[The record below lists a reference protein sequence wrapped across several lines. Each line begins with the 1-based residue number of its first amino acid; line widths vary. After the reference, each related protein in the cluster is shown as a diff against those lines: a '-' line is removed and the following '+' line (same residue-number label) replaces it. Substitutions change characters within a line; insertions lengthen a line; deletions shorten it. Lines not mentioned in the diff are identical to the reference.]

1 MAEQTGDGIVRV
13 LGPTA
18 IGDDEPTGKQAVLL
32 AALALRER
40 TTVGAEI
47 LVDALWEGAPPASAR
62 ASLQNQVARLR
73 SQHGASI
80 VRTEAAGYR
89 LGWTT
94 DAAQFEAAVSTI
106 VHVAPRE
113 ALIPGLEKGLA
124 PWRGTP
130 FAGLDDLEGVTAVR
144 ARLTELHATAEEQ
157 LAASRLA
164 AGIVEP
170 TIPELCALAEREPFR
185 ERRWALLMTAQH
197 RAGRSTEALAT
208 YRRYADILDAELGIE
223 PSGPMRVLRE
233 SLAQDRAIDLHS
245 ASADQARPTEPVA
258 RCGRRTHR
266 RRQPCSPSQP

>member
-13 LGPTA
+13 LGPTS
-18 IGDDEPTGKQAVLL
+18 IGDHEPTGKQAVLL
-32 AALALRER
+32 ATLALREG
-40 TTVGAEI
+40 TTVGADI
-47 LVDALWEGAPPASAR
+47 LIDALWEGTPPASAR

-94 DAAQFEAAVSTI
+94 DAAQFEAAVASI
-106 VHVAPRE
+106 AHIAPRE
-113 ALIPGLEKGLA
+113 ALIPGLETGLA

-130 FAGLDDLEGVTAVR
+130 FSGLDDLEGVMAAR
-144 ARLTELHATAEEQ
+144 ARLTELRASVEEQ

-185 ERRWALLMTAQH
+185 ERRWALLMTALH

-208 YRRYADILDAELGIE
+208 YRRYSAILDTELGVE
-223 PSGPMRVLRE
+223 PSGPMRVLSE
-233 SLAQDRAIDLHS
+233 NLAEDRAIDLDP
-245 ASADQARPTEPVA
+245 ASADQGISAEPVP

-266 RRQPCSPSQP
+266 RRQPCSASQP